1 TVSPAVPWGV
11 GERLIPAPVLFVGV
25 SGIVYGSLVALWVV
39 GLVSGRGNLSP
50 ELPPATGQTIPV
62 VAVLVV
68 GAVLY
73 FFLQVALVAIS
84 AACLR
89 LRPLARRLMVVY
101 AVTDLVLQLAVLVL
115 ALTWVEPARV
125 RALAA
130 AGAGGGGGAPT
141 SGLWTW
147 VVQWT
152 LLSAFPLVAIY
163 VLRRHDGRSTFQ

>member
-1 TVSPAVPWGV
+1 
-11 GERLIPAPVLFVGV
+11 
-25 SGIVYGSLVALWVV
+25 
-39 GLVSGRGNLSP
+39 
-50 ELPPATGQTIPV
+50 
-62 VAVLVV
+62 
-68 GAVLY
+68 
-73 FFLQVALVAIS
+73 
-84 AACLR
+84 
-89 LRPLARRLMVVY
+89 MVVY

-141 SGLWTW
+141 SVLWTW

-163 VLRRHDGRSTFQ
+163 VMRRHDVRSTFEAAAAAPRPDADFPRPAV